1 MKTTKVLLVLLALSS
16 SAFAQ
21 EPSPKLKLAREVIS
35 AMQVDK
41 MLDGMTAQMKQMAN
55 QFAPKSDA
63 TPEQKQKAEAL
74 QEKITDLIISQTREI
89 VSKIDQVYV
98 DVYSDAELNAMK
110 AFFTSPEGKSMTAKQ
125 PAVMARMMPLIQDMQ
140 RDLQPKM
147 KKLIEEASTGK

>member
-1 MKTTKVLLVLLALSS
+1 MKATKSLLVLLALSS
-16 SAFAQ
+16 SVFAQ
-21 EPSPKLKLAREVIS
+21 DPSPKLKLAREVIS

-41 MLDGMTAQMKQMAN
+41 MLDGMTEQMKQMAT
-55 QFAPKSDA
+55 QLAPKLDA

-74 QEKITDLIISQTREI
+74 EGKIMDLVISQTREI

-140 RDLQPKM
+140 RDMEPKM
-147 KKLIEEASTGK
+147 KKIIEEASSAK

>member
-1 MKTTKVLLVLLALSS
+1 MKTTKALLVLLALSS

-21 EPSPKLKLAREVIS
+21 DPSPKLKLAREVIS

-41 MLDGMTAQMKQMAN
+41 MLDGMTAQMKQMAT

-63 TPEQKQKAEAL
+63 TPEQKQKAEVL
-74 QEKITDLIISQTREI
+74 QEKITDLVISQTREI

-140 RDLQPKM
+140 RDMQPKM
-147 KKLIEEASTGK
+147 KKLIEEASPGK